1 MNGFADRGICDVYL
15 ASSVKMN
22 SSGDLEI
29 DGLIPIRVQGMEMAV
44 ITNPQGGKPM
54 KINVTNGTLTEEEI
68 QHYVDYVREKNPKR
82 EIESIDIEVDGEFV
96 NLSWELAGVWFE
108 RIRRITG
115 YLSTDYRHFNDAKQ
129 AEVLDRVKHSIGER
143 PQVETDG

>member
-1 MNGFADRGICDVYL
+1 
-15 ASSVKMN
+15 
-22 SSGDLEI
+22 
-29 DGLIPIRVQGMEMAV
+29 
-44 ITNPQGGKPM
+44 M

-96 NLSWELAGVWFE
+96 NISWELAGVWFE

-129 AEVLDRVKHSIGER
+129 AEVLDRVKHSIGEK